1 MSTVLQCL
9 FIIQSGD
16 AESNNQDF
24 KVLLQYCNML
34 KKIQLPQSIPTK
46 IIHVPDKQNKR
57 L

>member
-16 AESNNQDF
+16 AENNNQDF